1 MRYALV
7 AIAVILLLLPEKM
20 PVIPSP
26 DDAEFSEL
34 DTWETFHHWLKE
46 SDEIQ
51 IPDTDFVLKMATR
64 LKERGVLS
72 DISCLNSLAGQN
84 KALTQEEKERV
95 LDLLENC
102 AK

>member
-1 MRYALV
+1 MRYAILV
-7 AIAVILLLLPEKM
+7 LGVILLLLPEKL

-26 DDAEFSEL
+26 DAQYSEL
-34 DTWETFHHWLKE
+34 DTWETFHSWLKA